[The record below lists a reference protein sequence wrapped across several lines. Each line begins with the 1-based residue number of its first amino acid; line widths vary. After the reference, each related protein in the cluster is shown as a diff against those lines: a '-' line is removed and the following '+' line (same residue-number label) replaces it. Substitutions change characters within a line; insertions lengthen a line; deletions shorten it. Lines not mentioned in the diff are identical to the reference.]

1 MKTDKPNELQ
11 GTTARLGTERL
22 SKLLFRL
29 SAPSVASMLTISLY
43 HLVDTFWLGQLSY
56 QAIAAVT
63 ITFPFY
69 IAVIAIGVGTGVG
82 ANALASRRFGE
93 RNIESTNQV
102 AGQIFPL
109 TAVFGFVFTIVS
121 VLFARPVATLLGAT
135 PDIAA
140 RAADYLVFIGWGMPF
155 IIFQLMSRSVFQA
168 AGDAIKPMIFT
179 IVGAVLNAILDPFF
193 IFGWG
198 PFPEMGVGG
207 AGLATTIS
215 SVIAAV
221 LSYYFLVGGKSVY
234 RLKLHHLRPNL
245 SIIAQ
250 IYRVGLPSIL
260 MEITATIVFILF
272 NRIVAGFGSI
282 TLAAL
287 GIGIR
292 VIDLAF
298 MPIIGV
304 AHGLLPI
311 VGFCLGARLWE
322 RLWSAVKLASLALVV
337 ILGVATVFLEI
348 FAPQVIAVFND
359 DPELL
364 AIAVPGIRIM
374 ISALILI
381 GPAIMFITTFQGLS
395 KGWTAISL
403 SLARELGF
411 FIPSILILPRFLG
424 LNGVWLSLPI
434 ADVCGTAIAG
444 FWLYR
449 EYRLQ
454 KRSGIWDN
462 APVTEP
468 IPESVP
474 RGQSMLDRQR

>member
-1 MKTDKPNELQ
+1 MKTDKSDELHE
-11 GTTARLGTERL
+11 TTARLGTERL

-29 SAPSVASMLTISLY
+29 SAPSIASMITISLY

-69 IAVIAIGVGTGVG
+69 IAAVAIGVGTGVG
-82 ANALASRRFGE
+82 ANAMASRRFGE
-93 RNIESTNQV
+93 RNIEASNQV

-109 TAVFGFVFTIVS
+109 TAVFGLIFTIIGI
-121 VLFARPVATLLGAT
+121 LFARPVATLLGAT
-135 PDIAA
+135 PDIVAMT
-140 RAADYLVFIGWGMPF
+140 ADYLVFIGWGMPF
-155 IIFQLMSRSVFQA
+155 ILFRLMSRNVFQA

-215 SVIAAV
+215 GGIAAV
-221 LSYYFLVGGKSVY
+221 LSFYYLVGGKSVY
-234 RLKLHHLRPNL
+234 RLKLHHLKPDL
-245 SIIAQ
+245 SIMAQ

-260 MEITATIVFILF
+260 MELTETIVFILF
-272 NRIVAGFGSI
+272 QRIVAGFGSI

-311 VGFCLGARLWE
+311 VGFCLGARLWQ
-322 RLWSAVKLASLALVV
+322 RLWSAVRLASLSLVV

-348 FAPQVIAVFND
+348 LAPQAIAIFND
-359 DPELL
+359 NPELL
-364 AIAVPGIRIM
+364 AIAVPGIRII
-374 ISALILI
+374 ISTLIVI

-403 SLARELGF
+403 SLVRELVF
-411 FIPSILILPRFLG
+411 FIPAILILPRFMG

-434 ADVCGTAIAG
+434 ADICGTAIAG

-449 EYRLQ
+449 EYQLQ

-462 APVTEP
+462 ARETEP

-474 RGQSMLDRQR
+474 RGQSTLD

>member
-1 MKTDKPNELQ
+1 M
-11 GTTARLGTERL
+11 
-22 SKLLFRL
+22 
-29 SAPSVASMLTISLY
+29 VTISLY
-43 HLVDTFWLGQLSY
+43 HLADTFWLGQLSY

-69 IAVIAIGVGTGVG
+69 IAVVAISVGTGVG

-93 RNIESTNQV
+93 RNIEATNQV

-109 TAVFGFVFTIVS
+109 TAIFGVVFIIATAF
-121 VLFARPVATLLGAT
+121 FAKQLAALLGAPPQIIDMT
-135 PDIAA
+135 AE
-140 RAADYLVFIGWGMPF
+140 YMVFFGWGIPF
-155 IIFQLMSRSVFQA
+155 ILFRLMTRNIFHA
-168 AGDAIKPMIFT
+168 AGDAVKPMIFT
-179 IVGAVLNAILDPFF
+179 IVGAVVNVILDPFF

-198 PFPEMGVGG
+198 PFPEMGIGG
-207 AGLATTIS
+207 AALATTIS
-215 SVIAAV
+215 GGIAAA
-221 LSYYFLVGGKSVY
+221 LSYYYLVGGRSVY
-234 RLKLHHLRPNL
+234 RLKLHHFRPDL

-260 MEITATIVFILF
+260 MELTETIIFILF
-272 NRIVAGFGSI
+272 NRVVAGFGSI

-292 VIDLAF
+292 IADLAF
-298 MPIIGV
+298 MPIVGV

-322 RLWSAVKLASLALVV
+322 RLWAAVRLASLSLVAL
-337 ILGVATVFLEI
+337 LGVATIFLEI
-348 FAPQVIAVFND
+348 FTPQVIAIFNNY
-359 DPELL
+359 PELL
-364 AIAVPGIRIM
+364 AIAVPGMRIF
-374 ISALILI
+374 ISTLILI

-395 KGWTAISL
+395 KGWTATAL
-403 SLARELGF
+403 SLVRELVF
-411 FIPSILILPRFLG
+411 FIPAVLILPHYMG
-424 LNGVWLSLPI
+424 LNGVWLSMPI

-449 EYRLQ
+449 EYQLQ

-462 APVTEP
+462 VQETEP

-474 RGQSMLDRQR
+474 RGRSTID

>member
-1 MKTDKPNELQ
+1 MKTDKPDELHE
-11 GTTARLGTERL
+11 TTTRLGTERL
-22 SKLLFRL
+22 NKLLFRL
-29 SAPSVASMLTISLY
+29 SAPSIASMVTISLY
-43 HLVDTFWLGQLSY
+43 HLADTFWLGQLSY

-93 RNIESTNQV
+93 RNIEATNQV

-109 TAVFGFVFTIVS
+109 TAVFSVVFIIAS
-121 VLFARPVATLLGAT
+121 VFFARPVATLLGA
-135 PDIAA
+135 PQDIVALT
-140 RAADYLVFIGWGMPF
+140 ADYLFFIGWGVPF
-155 IIFQLMSRSVFQA
+155 ILFRLMTRNVFHA

-179 IVGAVLNAILDPFF
+179 IVGAVVNAILDPFF

-207 AGLATTIS
+207 AGLATAIS
-215 SVIAAV
+215 GGIAAV
-221 LSYYFLVGGKSVY
+221 LSYYFLVGGRSVY
-234 RLKLHHLRPNL
+234 RLKLHHVRPSL
-245 SIIAQ
+245 PIMAQ
-250 IYRVGLPSIL
+250 IYRVGLPSVL
-260 MEITATIVFILF
+260 MEMTVTIVFIMF

-282 TLAAL
+282 TLAAM

-292 VIDLAF
+292 IMDLAF
-298 MPIIGV
+298 MPIYGV
-304 AHGLLPI
+304 ANGLLPI

-322 RLWSAVKLASLALVV
+322 RLWSAVKRTSLALVV
-337 ILGVATVFLEI
+337 MLGIATVLLEI
-348 FAPQVIAVFND
+348 FAPQVIAIFND

-374 ISALILI
+374 ISALILV

-403 SLARELGF
+403 SLVRELVF
-411 FIPSILILPRFLG
+411 FIPAIFILPRFIG

-434 ADVCGTAIAG
+434 ADVCGTIIAG

-468 IPESVP
+468 TPESIP
-474 RGQSMLDRQR
+474 RGRSTLD

>member
-1 MKTDKPNELQ
+1 MKTDKPDELHE
-11 GTTARLGTERL
+11 TTTRLGTERL
-22 SKLLFRL
+22 NKLLFRL
-29 SAPSVASMLTISLY
+29 SAPSVASMVTISLY
-43 HLVDTFWLGQLSY
+43 HLADTFWLGQLSY

-63 ITFPFY
+63 IAVPFY
-69 IAVIAIGVGTGVG
+69 WAVVAIGDGTGVG

-93 RNIESTNQV
+93 RNIEATNKV

-109 TAVFGFVFTIVS
+109 TAIFGVVFIIVS
-121 VLFARPVATLLGAT
+121 VCFARQVATLLGAT
-135 PDIAA
+135 PDIVALT
-140 RAADYLVFIGWGMPF
+140 ADYLVFIGWGMPF
-155 IIFQLMSRSVFQA
+155 FLFQLMSRNIFHA
-168 AGDAIKPMIFT
+168 TGDAIKPMIFT
-179 IVGAVLNAILDPFF
+179 IVGAVVNVILDPFF

-207 AGLATTIS
+207 AGLATAIS
-215 SVIAAV
+215 GGIAAV
-221 LSYYFLVGGKSVY
+221 LSYYFLVGGRSVY
-234 RLKLHHLRPNL
+234 RLKLHHVRPSL
-245 SIIAQ
+245 PIMAQ
-250 IYRVGLPSIL
+250 IYRVGLPSVL
-260 MEITATIVFILF
+260 MEMTVTIVFIMF

-282 TLAAL
+282 TLAAM

-292 VIDLAF
+292 IMDLAF
-298 MPIIGV
+298 MPIYGV
-304 AHGLLPI
+304 ANGLLPI

-322 RLWSAVKLASLALVV
+322 RLWSAVKQTSLALVV
-337 ILGVATVFLEI
+337 MLGIATVLLEI
-348 FAPQVIAVFND
+348 FAPQVIAIFND

-374 ISALILI
+374 ISALILV

-403 SLARELGF
+403 SLVRELVF
-411 FIPSILILPRFLG
+411 FIPAIFILPRFIG

-434 ADVCGTAIAG
+434 ADVCGTIIAG

-468 IPESVP
+468 TPESIP
-474 RGQSMLDRQR
+474 RDRSTLD

>member
-1 MKTDKPNELQ
+1 MKTDKPDELQ
-11 GTTARLGTERL
+11 ETTARLGTERL
-22 SKLLFRL
+22 SKLLLRL
-29 SAPSVASMLTISLY
+29 SAPSIASMVTISLY
-43 HLVDTFWLGQLSY
+43 HLADTFWLGQLSY

-69 IAVIAIGVGTGVG
+69 IAVVSIGVGTGVG

-93 RNIESTNQV
+93 RNIEATNQV

-109 TAVFGFVFTIVS
+109 TVVSGVIFTVVS
-121 VLFARPVATLLGAT
+121 VFFAKPVAILLGAT
-135 PDIAA
+135 PDIVALTVE
-140 RAADYLVFIGWGMPF
+140 YLVFIGWGMVF
-155 IIFQLMSRSVFQA
+155 ILFRLMSRNVFHA
-168 AGDAIKPMIFT
+168 AGDAVKPMIFT
-179 IVGAVLNAILDPFF
+179 IVGAVLNAILDPFL

-198 PFPEMGVGG
+198 PFPEMGIGG

-215 SVIAAV
+215 GGIAAA
-221 LSYYFLVGGKSVY
+221 LSFYYLVGGRSVY

-260 MEITATIVFILF
+260 MELTETIVFILF

-298 MPIIGV
+298 MPIVGV

-322 RLWSAVKLASLALVV
+322 RLWSAVKLASVALVV
-337 ILGVATVFLEI
+337 MLGIATIILEI
-348 FAPQVIAVFND
+348 FAPQAIAVFND

-364 AIAVPGIRIM
+364 AIAVPGMRIL
-374 ISALILI
+374 ISTLILM

-395 KGWTAISL
+395 KGWTAIVL
-403 SLARELGF
+403 SLARELIF
-411 FIPSILILPRFLG
+411 FIPAILILPRFLG
-424 LNGVWLSLPI
+424 LNGVWLSIPI
-434 ADVCGTAIAG
+434 ADVFGTAIAG

-449 EYRLQ
+449 EYRRQ

-462 APVTEP
+462 TPDAEPV
-468 IPESVP
+468 PESVP
-474 RGQSMLDRQR
+474 EDPPTLD

>member
-1 MKTDKPNELQ
+1 MKTDKPDELHE
-11 GTTARLGTERL
+11 TTARLGTERL

-29 SAPSVASMLTISLY
+29 SAPSIASMVTISLY
-43 HLVDTFWLGQLSY
+43 HLVDTFWLGRLSY

-69 IAVIAIGVGTGVG
+69 IAVVAIGVGTGVG

-93 RNIESTNQV
+93 RNIEATNQV

-109 TAVFGFVFTIVS
+109 TAVFGVVFIIAS
-121 VLFARPVATLLGAT
+121 VFFARPVATLLGAT
-135 PDIAA
+135 PDIVTMAV
-140 RAADYLVFIGWGMPF
+140 DYLVFLGWGMPF
-155 IIFQLMSRSVFQA
+155 ILFQSMTRNVFHA
-168 AGDAIKPMIFT
+168 AGDAVKPMIFT

-198 PFPEMGVGG
+198 PFPEMSVGG

-215 SVIAAV
+215 GGIAAA
-221 LSYYFLVGGKSVY
+221 LSFYYLVGGRSVY
-234 RLKLHHLRPNL
+234 RLKLNHLKPNL
-245 SIIAQ
+245 SVVAQ

-260 MEITATIVFILF
+260 MELTETIIFIIF

-287 GIGIR
+287 GIAIR
-292 VIDLAF
+292 IADLAF

-322 RLWSAVKLASLALVV
+322 RLWSVVRLASLSLVAL
-337 ILGVATVFLEI
+337 LGVATIFLEI
-348 FAPQVIAVFND
+348 FTPQVIAIFNND
-359 DPELL
+359 LELL
-364 AIAVPGIRIM
+364 AIAVPGMRIF
-374 ISALILI
+374 ISTLILI

-395 KGWTAISL
+395 KGWTATVL
-403 SLARELGF
+403 SLVRELVF
-411 FIPSILILPRFLG
+411 FIPAVLILPRYMG
-424 LNGVWLSLPI
+424 LNGVWLSMPI
-434 ADVCGTAIAG
+434 ADICGTSIAG

-468 IPESVP
+468 IQESVP
-474 RGQSMLDRQR
+474 TDPPATD

>member
-1 MKTDKPNELQ
+1 MKPDNPDELHE
-11 GTTARLGTERL
+11 TTARLGTERL
-22 SKLLFRL
+22 SKLLLRL
-29 SAPSVASMLTISLY
+29 SAPSIASMVTISLY
-43 HLVDTFWLGQLSY
+43 HLADTFWLGQLSY

-93 RNIESTNQV
+93 RNIEATNQV

-109 TAVFGFVFTIVS
+109 TAVFSVVFIIAS
-121 VLFARPVATLLGAT
+121 AFFARPVAILLGAP
-135 PDIAA
+135 PDIVALT
-140 RAADYLVFIGWGMPF
+140 ADYLFFIGWGIPF
-155 IIFQLMSRSVFQA
+155 ILFQLMTRNVFHA
-168 AGDAIKPMIFT
+168 AGDAVKPMIFT
-179 IVGAVLNAILDPFF
+179 IVGAVVNAILDPFF

-207 AGLATTIS
+207 AGLATAIS
-215 SVIAAV
+215 GGIAAV
-221 LSYYFLVGGKSVY
+221 LSYYFLVGGRSVY

-245 SIIAQ
+245 SIMAQ

-260 MEITATIVFILF
+260 MELTEAIVFLIF
-272 NRIVAGFGSI
+272 NRIIAGFGSI

-292 VIDLAF
+292 VADLAF

-311 VGFCLGARLWE
+311 VGFCSGARLWE
-322 RLWSAVKLASLALVV
+322 RLWSAVRQASLALVV
-337 ILGVATVFLEI
+337 MLGVATILLEI
-348 FAPQVIAVFND
+348 FTPQIIAIFNN

-364 AIAVPGIRIM
+364 AIAVPGIRIF
-374 ISALILI
+374 ISTLILI

-403 SLARELGF
+403 SLARELVF
-411 FIPSILILPRFLG
+411 FIPAIFILPRFMG

-434 ADVCGTAIAG
+434 ADVCGTVIAG

-462 APVTEP
+462 ATVTKP

-474 RGQSMLDRQR
+474 RGRSTLD

>member
-1 MKTDKPNELQ
+1 
-11 GTTARLGTERL
+11 
-22 SKLLFRL
+22 
-29 SAPSVASMLTISLY
+29 
-43 HLVDTFWLGQLSY
+43 
-56 QAIAAVT
+56 
-63 ITFPFY
+63 
-69 IAVIAIGVGTGVG
+69 
-82 ANALASRRFGE
+82 
-93 RNIESTNQV
+93 
-102 AGQIFPL
+102 
-109 TAVFGFVFTIVS
+109 
-121 VLFARPVATLLGAT
+121 
-135 PDIAA
+135 
-140 RAADYLVFIGWGMPF
+140 
-155 IIFQLMSRSVFQA
+155 MSRNVFHA

-179 IVGAVLNAILDPFF
+179 VVGAVLNAILDPFF

-215 SVIAAV
+215 GGIAAV
-221 LSYYFLVGGKSVY
+221 LSFYFLVGGRSVY
-234 RLKLHHLRPNL
+234 RLKLHHLRPNF

-260 MEITATIVFILF
+260 MQMTETIVFILF

-311 VGFCLGARLWE
+311 IGFCLGARLWE
-322 RLWSAVKLASLALVV
+322 RLWSAVRLASLALVV
-337 ILGVATVFLEI
+337 MLGIATVILEI
-348 FAPQVIAVFND
+348 FAPQVITIFND

-364 AIAVPGIRIM
+364 AIAVPGMRII
-374 ISALILI
+374 ISGLILV
-381 GPAIMFITTFQGLS
+381 GPAVMFITTFQGLS

-403 SLARELGF
+403 SLARELVF
-411 FIPSILILPRFLG
+411 FIPAILILPRFMG
-424 LNGVWLSLPI
+424 LNGVWVSMPI

-462 APVTEP
+462 VPVTEP

-474 RGQSMLDRQR
+474 RGRSTLD

>member
-1 MKTDKPNELQ
+1 MKTDKPDELHE
-11 GTTARLGTERL
+11 TTARLGTERL

-29 SAPSVASMLTISLY
+29 SAPNVASMITISLY

-63 ITFPFY
+63 IAVPFY
-69 IAVIAIGVGTGVG
+69 WIVVAIGDGTGVG

-93 RNIESTNQV
+93 KNIEATNQV

-109 TAVFGFVFTIVS
+109 SAVFGVVITIVS
-121 VLFARPVATLLGAT
+121 VCFARQVATLLGAT
-135 PDIAA
+135 SDIVDMT
-140 RAADYLVFIGWGMPF
+140 ADYLVFIGWGMPF
-155 IIFQLMSRSVFQA
+155 FLFRHMSSNIFHA

-179 IVGAVLNAILDPFF
+179 IVGAVANAILDPFF

-215 SVIAAV
+215 GGIAAV
-221 LSYYFLVGGKSVY
+221 LSYYFLVGGRSAY
-234 RLKLHHLRPNL
+234 RLNLHHVRPNL
-245 SIIAQ
+245 PIIAQ

-260 MEITATIVFILF
+260 MEMTVTIVFILF
-272 NRIVAGFGSI
+272 HRIVAGFGSI
-282 TLAAL
+282 ALAAV

-298 MPIIGV
+298 MPIYGV
-304 AHGLLPI
+304 AKGLLPI
-311 VGFCLGARLWE
+311 VGFCLGARLWK
-322 RLWSAVKLASLALVV
+322 RLWSAVKQASLNLVV
-337 ILGVATVFLEI
+337 MLGIATVLLVI
-348 FAPQVIAVFND
+348 FAPQLIAIFND

-364 AIAVPGIRIM
+364 AIAVPGLRIM
-374 ISALILI
+374 ISTLVLI
-381 GPAIMFITTFQGLS
+381 GLSIMFTTTFQGLS

-403 SLARELGF
+403 SLVRELVF
-411 FIPSILILPRFLG
+411 FIPAIFILPRFFG

-434 ADVCGTAIAG
+434 ADVCGTIIAG

-454 KRSGIWDN
+454 KRSGIWHN
-462 APVTEP
+462 APVTKP
-468 IPESVP
+468 IPKSIP
-474 RGQSMLDRQR
+474 RGRSMLD

>member
-1 MKTDKPNELQ
+1 MKTDKPDDLHE
-11 GTTARLGTERL
+11 TTARLGTERL
-22 SKLLFRL
+22 SKLLLRL
-29 SAPSVASMLTISLY
+29 SVPSIISMVTISLY
-43 HLVDTFWLGQLSY
+43 HLADTFWLGQVSY

-93 RNIESTNQV
+93 GNIEATNQV

-109 TAVFGFVFTIVS
+109 TAVFGVVFVIAS
-121 VLFARPVATLLGAT
+121 VFFARPVATLLGA
-135 PDIAA
+135 PQDIVALT
-140 RAADYLVFIGWGMPF
+140 ADYIFFIGWGMPF
-155 IIFQLMSRSVFQA
+155 FLFRLMSRNVFHA

-179 IVGAVLNAILDPFF
+179 IVGAVVNVALDPFF

-215 SVIAAV
+215 GGIAAV
-221 LSYYFLVGGKSVY
+221 LSYYFLVGGRSAY

-250 IYRVGLPSIL
+250 IYRVGLPSLL
-260 MEITATIVFILF
+260 MELTETIVFIMF
-272 NRIVAGFGSI
+272 NRIVARFGSI

-311 VGFCLGARLWE
+311 VGFCLGAHLWE

-337 ILGVATVFLEI
+337 MLGVTTVLLEI
-348 FAPQVIAVFND
+348 FTPQIIAIFND

-364 AIAVPGIRIM
+364 AIAVPGIRIIM
-374 ISALILI
+374 STLIVI

-395 KGWTAISL
+395 KGWTAIAL
-403 SLARELGF
+403 SLARQLLF
-411 FIPSILILPRFLG
+411 FIPAILILPRFMG
-424 LNGVWLSLPI
+424 LNGVWLSMPI
-434 ADVCGTAIAG
+434 ADVCGTVIAG

-449 EYRLQ
+449 EYQLQ

-474 RGQSMLDRQR
+474 RGRSTLD

>member
-1 MKTDKPNELQ
+1 MKPDKPDELQ
-11 GTTARLGTERL
+11 ETTARLGTERL
-22 SKLLFRL
+22 SKLLLRL
-29 SAPSVASMLTISLY
+29 SAPSIASMVTISLY
-43 HLVDTFWLGQLSY
+43 HLADTFWLGQLSY

-69 IAVIAIGVGTGVG
+69 IAVVAISVGTGVG

-93 RNIESTNQV
+93 RNIEATNQV

-109 TAVFGFVFTIVS
+109 TAIFGVVFIIATAF
-121 VLFARPVATLLGAT
+121 FAKQLAALLGAPPQIIDMT
-135 PDIAA
+135 AE
-140 RAADYLVFIGWGMPF
+140 YMVFFGWGIPF
-155 IIFQLMSRSVFQA
+155 ILFRLMTRNIFHA
-168 AGDAIKPMIFT
+168 AGDAVKPMIFT
-179 IVGAVLNAILDPFF
+179 IVGAVVNVILDPFF

-198 PFPEMGVGG
+198 PFPEMGIGG
-207 AGLATTIS
+207 AALATTIS
-215 SVIAAV
+215 GGIAAA
-221 LSYYFLVGGKSVY
+221 LSFYYLVGGRSVY
-234 RLKLHHLRPNL
+234 RLKLHHFRPNL

-260 MEITATIVFILF
+260 MELTETIIFVIF
-272 NRIVAGFGSI
+272 NRVVAGFGSI

-292 VIDLAF
+292 IADLAF

-322 RLWSAVKLASLALVV
+322 RLWSAVRLASLALVV
-337 ILGVATVFLEI
+337 LLGVATIFLEI
-348 FAPQVIAVFND
+348 FTPQVIAIFNN

-364 AIAVPGIRIM
+364 AIAVPGMRIF
-374 ISALILI
+374 ISTLILI

-395 KGWTAISL
+395 KGWTATAL
-403 SLARELGF
+403 SLVRELVF
-411 FIPSILILPRFLG
+411 FIPAVLILPRYMG
-424 LNGVWLSLPI
+424 LNGVWLSMPI

-449 EYRLQ
+449 EYQFQ
-454 KRSGIWDN
+454 KRSGVWDN
-462 APVTEP
+462 V
-468 IPESVP
+468 PESVP
-474 RGQSMLDRQR
+474 SGQSTLD

>member
-1 MKTDKPNELQ
+1 MKTDKSGKLHE
-11 GTTARLGTERL
+11 TTARLGTERL

-29 SAPSVASMLTISLY
+29 SAPSIASMVTVSLY
-43 HLVDTFWLGQLSY
+43 HLADTLWLGQLSY

-63 ITFPFY
+63 IAVPFY
-69 IAVIAIGVGTGVG
+69 WAAVAIGDGTGVG

-93 RNIESTNQV
+93 RNIEATNLV

-109 TAVFGFVFTIVS
+109 TAICSVVFIIAGVC
-121 VLFARPVATLLGAT
+121 FARQVATLLGAT
-135 PDIAA
+135 PDIVALT
-140 RAADYLVFIGWGMPF
+140 ADYLVFIGWGMPF
-155 IIFQLMSRSVFQA
+155 FLFRLMSRHIFHA

-179 IVGAVLNAILDPFF
+179 IVGAVVNAVLDPFF

-215 SVIAAV
+215 GGIAAV
-221 LSYYFLVGGKSVY
+221 LSYYFLVGGRSVY
-234 RLKLHHLRPNL
+234 RLNLHHVRPSL
-245 SIIAQ
+245 PIVTQ

-260 MEITATIVFILF
+260 MEITETIVFVMF
-272 NRIVAGFGSI
+272 NRIVAGFGSL

-298 MPIIGV
+298 MPIFGV
-304 AHGLLPI
+304 ANGLLPI
-311 VGFCLGARLWE
+311 VGFCLGARLWK
-322 RLWSAVKLASLALVV
+322 RLWAAVKQASLALVV
-337 ILGVATVFLEI
+337 MLGIATVLLEV
-348 FAPQVIAVFND
+348 FAPQVITIFND

-374 ISALILI
+374 ISSLILI
-381 GPAIMFITTFQGLS
+381 GPSIMFITTFQGLS

-403 SLARELGF
+403 SLVRQLVF
-411 FIPSILILPRFLG
+411 FIPAIFILPRFIG
-424 LNGVWLSLPI
+424 LNGVWLSIPI
-434 ADVCGTAIAG
+434 SDVCGTIIAG

-454 KRSGIWDN
+454 KRSGIWHN
-462 APVTEP
+462 TPVTKV
-468 IPESVP
+468 IPELIS
-474 RGQSMLDRQR
+474 RGRSTLD

>member
-1 MKTDKPNELQ
+1 MKTDKPDELHEI
-11 GTTARLGTERL
+11 TARLGTERL
-22 SKLLFRL
+22 NKLLFRL
-29 SAPSVASMLTISLY
+29 SAPSIASMITISLY

-69 IAVIAIGVGTGVG
+69 IAAVAIGVGTGVG

-93 RNIESTNQV
+93 RNIEATNQV

-109 TAVFGFVFTIVS
+109 TAVFGLVFTIIG

-135 PDIAA
+135 PDIVAMT
-140 RAADYLVFIGWGMPF
+140 ADYLVFIGWGMPF
-155 IIFQLMSRSVFQA
+155 ILFRLMSRNVFQA

-215 SVIAAV
+215 GGIAAA
-221 LSYYFLVGGKSVY
+221 LSFYYLVGGKSVY
-234 RLKLHHLRPNL
+234 RLKLHHLKPNL
-245 SIIAQ
+245 SIMAK

-260 MEITATIVFILF
+260 MELTETIVFILF
-272 NRIVAGFGSI
+272 QRIVAGFGSI

-298 MPIIGV
+298 MPIIGI

-311 VGFCLGARLWE
+311 VGFCLGAHLWE
-322 RLWSAVKLASLALVV
+322 RLWSAVRLASLSLVV
-337 ILGVATVFLEI
+337 ILGVATVLLEI
-348 FAPQVIAVFND
+348 FAPQVIAIFND
-359 DPELL
+359 NPELL
-364 AIAVPGIRIM
+364 AIAVPGIRII
-374 ISALILI
+374 ISTLIVI

-403 SLARELGF
+403 SLVRELVF
-411 FIPSILILPRFLG
+411 FIPAILILPRFMG

-449 EYRLQ
+449 EYQLQ

-462 APVTEP
+462 SPETEP
-468 IPESVP
+468 IPESAP
-474 RGQSMLDRQR
+474 TGRSTLD

>member
-1 MKTDKPNELQ
+1 MKTDKPEELNE
-11 GTTARLGTERL
+11 TTARLGTERL
-22 SKLLFRL
+22 SKLLLRL
-29 SAPSVASMLTISLY
+29 SAPSIASMVTISLY
-43 HLVDTFWLGQLSY
+43 HLADTFWLGQLSY

-63 ITFPFY
+63 VTFPFY
-69 IAVIAIGVGTGVG
+69 IAVVAIGVGTGVG

-93 RNIESTNQV
+93 RNIEATNQV

-109 TAVFGFVFTIVS
+109 TTIFGVIFIIATAF
-121 VLFARPVATLLGAT
+121 FAKQLAALLGA
-135 PDIAA
+135 PPQIIAMTA
-140 RAADYLVFIGWGMPF
+140 EYLVFFGWGIPF
-155 IIFQLMSRSVFQA
+155 ILFRLMTRNIFHA
-168 AGDAIKPMIFT
+168 AGDAVKPMIFT
-179 IVGAVLNAILDPFF
+179 IVGAVVNVILDPFF

-198 PFPEMGVGG
+198 PFPEMGIGG
-207 AGLATTIS
+207 AALATTIS
-215 SVIAAV
+215 GGIAAA
-221 LSYYFLVGGKSVY
+221 LSYYYLVGGRSVY
-234 RLKLHHLRPNL
+234 RLKLHHFRPDL

-260 MEITATIVFILF
+260 MELTETIIFILF
-272 NRIVAGFGSI
+272 NRVVAGFGSI

-292 VIDLAF
+292 IADLAF
-298 MPIIGV
+298 MPIVGV

-322 RLWSAVKLASLALVV
+322 RLWAAVRLASLSLVAL
-337 ILGVATVFLEI
+337 LGVATIFLEI
-348 FAPQVIAVFND
+348 FTPQVIAIFNN

-364 AIAVPGIRIM
+364 AIAVPGMRIF
-374 ISALILI
+374 ISTLILI

-395 KGWTAISL
+395 KGWTATAL
-403 SLARELGF
+403 SLVRELVF
-411 FIPSILILPRFLG
+411 FIPAVLILPHYMG
-424 LNGVWLSLPI
+424 LNGVWLSMPI

-449 EYRLQ
+449 EYQLQ

-462 APVTEP
+462 VQETEP

-474 RGQSMLDRQR
+474 RGRSTLD

>member
-1 MKTDKPNELQ
+1 MKTDKPDELHE
-11 GTTARLGTERL
+11 TTARLGTERL
-22 SKLLFRL
+22 SKLLLRL
-29 SAPSVASMLTISLY
+29 SAPSIASMVTISLY
-43 HLVDTFWLGQLSY
+43 HLADTFWLGQLSY

-69 IAVIAIGVGTGVG
+69 IAAVAIGVGTGVG

-93 RNIESTNQV
+93 RNIEATNQV

-109 TAVFGFVFTIVS
+109 TAVFGLAFTIIS
-121 VLFARPVATLLGAT
+121 VFFARPVATLLGAT
-135 PDIAA
+135 PDIVAMTT
-140 RAADYLVFIGWGMPF
+140 DYLVFIGWGMPF
-155 IIFQLMSRSVFQA
+155 ILFRLMSRNVFLA
-168 AGDAIKPMIFT
+168 AGDAVKPMIFT
-179 IVGAVLNAILDPFF
+179 IVGAVLNVILDPFF

-215 SVIAAV
+215 GGIAAA
-221 LSYYFLVGGKSVY
+221 LSFYYLVGGRSAY
-234 RLKLHHLRPNL
+234 RLKLHHLRPDL
-245 SIIAQ
+245 SIMAQ
-250 IYRVGLPSIL
+250 IYRVGLPTIL
-260 MEITATIVFILF
+260 MELTETIVFILF
-272 NRIVAGFGSI
+272 QRIVAGFGSI

-298 MPIIGV
+298 MPIIGT

-311 VGFCLGARLWE
+311 IGFCLGARLWK
-322 RLWSAVKLASLALVV
+322 RLWSAVRLASLALVV
-337 ILGVATVFLEI
+337 LLGVATVLLEI
-348 FAPQVIAVFND
+348 FAPQVIAIFND
-359 DPELL
+359 DPQLL
-364 AIAVPGIRIM
+364 AIAVPGIRII
-374 ISALILI
+374 ISTLIVI

-403 SLARELGF
+403 SLVRELVF
-411 FIPSILILPRFLG
+411 FIPAILILPRFMG

-449 EYRLQ
+449 EYQLQ

-462 APVTEP
+462 VPETEP

-474 RGQSMLDRQR
+474 RDRSTLD

>member
-1 MKTDKPNELQ
+1 MKTDKSGKLHE
-11 GTTARLGTERL
+11 TTARLGTERL

-29 SAPSVASMLTISLY
+29 SAPSIASMVTVSLY
-43 HLVDTFWLGQLSY
+43 HLADTLWLGQLSY

-63 ITFPFY
+63 IAVPFY
-69 IAVIAIGVGTGVG
+69 WAAVAIGDGTGVG

-93 RNIESTNQV
+93 RNIEATNLV

-109 TAVFGFVFTIVS
+109 TAICSVVFIIAGVC
-121 VLFARPVATLLGAT
+121 FARQVATLLGAT
-135 PDIAA
+135 PDIVALT
-140 RAADYLVFIGWGMPF
+140 ADYLVFIGWGMPF
-155 IIFQLMSRSVFQA
+155 FLFRLMSRNIFHA

-179 IVGAVLNAILDPFF
+179 IVGAVVNAVLDPFF

-198 PFPEMGVGG
+198 PFPEMGIGG

-215 SVIAAV
+215 GGIAAV
-221 LSYYFLVGGKSVY
+221 LSYYFLVGGRSAY
-234 RLKLHHLRPNL
+234 RLNLHHIKPSLPTM
-245 SIIAQ
+245 AQ

-260 MEITATIVFILF
+260 MQMTETIVFTMF
-272 NRIVAGFGSI
+272 NWIVASFGSL
-282 TLAAL
+282 TLAAM

-298 MPIIGV
+298 MPIYGV
-304 AHGLLPI
+304 AEGLLPI
-311 VGFCLGARLWE
+311 VGFCLGARLWK
-322 RLWSAVKLASLALVV
+322 RLWSAVKKASFAVTVMLGIAT
-337 ILGVATVFLEI
+337 ILLEI
-348 FAPQVIAVFND
+348 FAPQVIAIFND

-364 AIAVPGIRIM
+364 TIAVPGIRIM
-374 ISALILI
+374 ISALVLI

-403 SLARELGF
+403 SLVRELAF
-411 FIPSILILPRFLG
+411 FIPAILILPRFIG

-434 ADVCGTAIAG
+434 ADVCGTIIAG

-454 KRSGIWDN
+454 KRSGIWHN
-462 APVTEP
+462 TPVTKA
-468 IPESVP
+468 IPE
-474 RGQSMLDRQR
+474 

>member
-1 MKTDKPNELQ
+1 MKTDKPDGLHE
-11 GTTARLGTERL
+11 TTARLGTERL

-29 SAPSVASMLTISLY
+29 SAPSIASMVTISLY
-43 HLVDTFWLGQLSY
+43 HLADTFWVGQLSY

-69 IAVIAIGVGTGVG
+69 IAVVAIGVGTGVG

-93 RNIESTNQV
+93 RNIEASNQV

-109 TAVFGFVFTIVS
+109 TAVFGVVFTIAS
-121 VLFARPVATLLGAT
+121 VCFARQVATLLGAT
-135 PDIAA
+135 SDIVALT
-140 RAADYLVFIGWGMPF
+140 ADYLIFIGWGMPF
-155 IIFQLMSRSVFQA
+155 ILFRLMSRNIFHA

-179 IVGAVLNAILDPFF
+179 ITGAVVNAILDPFF

-198 PFPEMGVGG
+198 PFPEMGIGG

-215 SVIAAV
+215 GGIAAV
-221 LSYYFLVGGKSVY
+221 LSYYFLVGGRSVY
-234 RLKLHHLRPNL
+234 RLNLHHLRPNL
-245 SIIAQ
+245 SIMAQ

-260 MEITATIVFILF
+260 MEMTETIIFIIF

-287 GIGIR
+287 GIGMR

-304 AHGLLPI
+304 SHGLLPI
-311 VGFCLGARLWE
+311 VGFCLGAHLWE
-322 RLWSAVKLASLALVV
+322 RLWSAVKQASLALVV
-337 ILGVATVFLEI
+337 MLGIATVFLEI
-348 FAPQVIAVFND
+348 FAPQVIAIFND

-364 AIAVPGIRIM
+364 AIAVPGIRII
-374 ISALILI
+374 ISTLILV
-381 GPAIMFITTFQGLS
+381 GPTIMFITTFQGLS

-403 SLARELGF
+403 SLVRELVF
-411 FIPSILILPRFLG
+411 FIPAIFVLPRFIG
-424 LNGVWLSLPI
+424 LNGVWLSVPI
-434 ADVCGTAIAG
+434 SDVCGSIIAG

-449 EYRLQ
+449 EYKLQ
-454 KRSGIWDN
+454 KRSGIWDD
-462 APVTEP
+462 APMTEP
-468 IPESVP
+468 IPESIP
-474 RGQSMLDRQR
+474 RGRSTLD

>member
-1 MKTDKPNELQ
+1 MKTDKPDELQ
-11 GTTARLGTERL
+11 ETTARLGTERV
-22 SKLLFRL
+22 SKLLLRL
-29 SAPSVASMLTISLY
+29 SAPSIASMVTISLY
-43 HLVDTFWLGQLSY
+43 HLADTFWLGQLSY

-63 ITFPFY
+63 VTFPFY
-69 IAVIAIGVGTGVG
+69 IAVVAISVGTGVG

-93 RNIESTNQV
+93 RNIEATNQV

-109 TAVFGFVFTIVS
+109 TAIFSVVFIIAIVFFS
-121 VLFARPVATLLGAT
+121 KQLAALLGAPPQIVDMT
-135 PDIAA
+135 AE
-140 RAADYLVFIGWGMPF
+140 YLVFFGWGTPF
-155 IIFQLMSRSVFQA
+155 ILFRLMSRNIFLA

-179 IVGAVLNAILDPFF
+179 VIGAVVNVILDPFF

-198 PFPEMGVGG
+198 PFPEMGIGG

-215 SVIAAV
+215 GGIAAA
-221 LSYYFLVGGKSVY
+221 LSYYYLVGGRSVY

-245 SIIAQ
+245 SIMAQ

-260 MEITATIVFILF
+260 MELTETIIFIIF

-292 VIDLAF
+292 IADLAF
-298 MPIIGV
+298 MPIVGV

-322 RLWSAVKLASLALVV
+322 RLWSAVRQASLALVAL
-337 ILGVATVFLEI
+337 LGVATILLEI
-348 FAPQVIAVFND
+348 FTPQVIAIFNN

-364 AIAVPGIRIM
+364 AIAVPGMRIF
-374 ISALILI
+374 ISTLILI

-395 KGWTAISL
+395 KGWTATAL
-403 SLARELGF
+403 SLVRELAF
-411 FIPSILILPRFLG
+411 FIPAVLILPRFMG
-424 LNGVWLSLPI
+424 LNGVWLSMPI

-449 EYRLQ
+449 EYQLQ

-462 APVTEP
+462 IPVTEP

-474 RGQSMLDRQR
+474 RSRSTRDS

>member
-1 MKTDKPNELQ
+1 MKTDKPDDLHE
-11 GTTARLGTERL
+11 TTARLGTERL
-22 SKLLFRL
+22 SKLLLRL
-29 SAPSVASMLTISLY
+29 SVPSIISMVTISLY
-43 HLVDTFWLGQLSY
+43 HLADTFWLGQVSY

-93 RNIESTNQV
+93 RNIEATNQV

-109 TAVFGFVFTIVS
+109 TAIFGVVFIIVS
-121 VLFARPVATLLGAT
+121 VCFARQVATLLGAT
-135 PDIAA
+135 PDIVALT
-140 RAADYLVFIGWGMPF
+140 ADYLVFIGWGMPF
-155 IIFQLMSRSVFQA
+155 FLFQLMSRNIFHA

-179 IVGAVLNAILDPFF
+179 IVGAVVNVVLDPFF

-215 SVIAAV
+215 GGIAAV
-221 LSYYFLVGGKSVY
+221 LSYYFLVGGRSAY

-250 IYRVGLPSIL
+250 IYRVGLPSLL
-260 MEITATIVFILF
+260 MELTETIVFIMF
-272 NRIVAGFGSI
+272 NRIVARFGSI

-311 VGFCLGARLWE
+311 VGFCLGAHLWE

-337 ILGVATVFLEI
+337 MLGVTTVLLEI
-348 FAPQVIAVFND
+348 FTPQIIAIFND

-364 AIAVPGIRIM
+364 AIAVPGIRIIM
-374 ISALILI
+374 STLIVI

-395 KGWTAISL
+395 KGWTAIAL
-403 SLARELGF
+403 SLARQLLF
-411 FIPSILILPRFLG
+411 FIPAILILPRFMG
-424 LNGVWLSLPI
+424 LNGVWLSMPI
-434 ADVCGTAIAG
+434 ADVCGTVIAG

-449 EYRLQ
+449 EYQLQ

-474 RGQSMLDRQR
+474 RGRSTLD